1 MKIQKEFMDK
11 VEAKMIELMPDIFS
25 DDAAL
30 DKMSKYA
37 NIYNNI
43 KQSVMADAQA
53 SLMNDLKNVNMDEMK
68 GIISN
73 MLGR

>member
-43 KQSVMADAQA
+43 KQSVVADAQA